1 MEPSIAALADMLR
14 LNTKLFRNC
23 LDGMSEE
30 QARLRPSG
38 TTNNA
43 AFVATHLADSR
54 YYLLKALGAE
64 RANALASYLE
74 GVRGIEGMTR
84 WPTLDEIQSAWTDA
98 SRALRAR
105 LDALTAADLDSP
117 SGARFPAPWS
127 MREALVFMVQH
138 DSYHVG
144 QLSLL
149 RSHAGL
155 PAMSYE

>member
-1 MEPSIAALADMLR
+1 MEPTIAALADMLR

-23 LDGMSEE
+23 LGGMSEE

-43 AFVATHLADSR
+43 TFVATHLADSR
-54 YYLLKALGAE
+54 YYTLKAVGAE
-64 RANALASYLE
+64 RANPLASYLE

-105 LDALTAADLDSP
+105 LDALTAAELDSP
-117 SGARFPAPWS
+117 SPARFPAPWS

>member
-1 MEPSIAALADMLR
+1 MDPSVAALAGILR

-23 LDGMSEE
+23 LDGLSDE
-30 QARLRPSG
+30 QARVRPSG

-43 AFVATHLADSR
+43 SFVAAHLADSR

-64 RANALASYLE
+64 RANPMAEYVAQ
-74 GVRGIEGMTR
+74 VRGIDDMTR
-84 WPTLDEIQSAWTDA
+84 WPALAEIQSAWTDA
-98 SRALRAR
+98 SHALRAR
-105 LDALTAADLDSP
+105 LDSLTAQELDGP
-117 SGARFPAPWS
+117 AGARFPGDSS
-127 MREALVFMVQH
+127 MRAALMFMVQH

-155 PAMSYE
+155 PAMSYD

>member
-1 MEPSIAALADMLR
+1 MEPTIAALSDMLR

-23 LDGMSEE
+23 LDGLSDEA
-30 QARLRPSG
+30 ARVRPSSS
-38 TTNNA
+38 TNNA
-43 AFVATHLADSR
+43 AFVAAHLVDSR
-54 YYLLKALGAE
+54 FYLLKALGAE
-64 RANALASYLE
+64 RANPLSGYLE
-74 GVRGIEGMTR
+74 GVRRIEDMTR

-105 LDALTAADLDSP
+105 LDALEAPELDGP
-117 SGARFPAPWS
+117 SGARFPGNWS
-127 MREALVFMVQH
+127 MREALMFMVQH
-138 DSYHVG
+138 DAYHVG

>member
-1 MEPSIAALADMLR
+1 MEPTVAALADMLR

-23 LDGMSEE
+23 LEGMSEE
-30 QARLRPSG
+30 QARVRPSA

-43 AFVATHLADSR
+43 AFVAAHLADSR
-54 YYLLKALGAE
+54 FYTLKALGAE
-64 RANALASYLE
+64 RANPLAPYLE
-74 GVRGIEGMTR
+74 GVRGIDGMTR
-84 WPTLDEIQSAWTDA
+84 WPTLDEIRSAWTDA

-105 LDALTAADLDSP
+105 LDAITAAELDGP
-117 SGARFPAPWS
+117 SGARFPGNWS
-127 MREALVFMVQH
+127 VREALMFMVQH

-155 PAMSYE
+155 PAMRYE

>member
-1 MEPSIAALADMLR
+1 MEPTIAVLSDMLR

-23 LDGMSEE
+23 LEGMSDE
-30 QARLRPSG
+30 QARVRPSG
-38 TTNNA
+38 RTNNA
-43 AFVATHLADSR
+43 AFVAAHLADSR
-54 YYLLKALGAE
+54 YYTLRALGAE
-64 RANALASYLE
+64 RPNPLASYLE

-84 WPTLDEIQSAWTDA
+84 WPGLDEIQSAWTDA

-105 LDALTAADLDSP
+105 LEALTAADLDGP
-117 SGARFPAPWS
+117 SAARFPAPWS

-155 PAMSYE
+155 PAMRYE